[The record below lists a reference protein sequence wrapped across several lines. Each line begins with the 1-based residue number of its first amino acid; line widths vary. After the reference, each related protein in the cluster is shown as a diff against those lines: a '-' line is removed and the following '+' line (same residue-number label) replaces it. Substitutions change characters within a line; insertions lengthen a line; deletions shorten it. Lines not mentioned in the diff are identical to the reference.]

1 MGVKIVSTAV
11 KKGENGA
18 LVSNA
23 VDSVGSMLIL
33 NKNIF
38 LFRILT
44 RAVCVGGGGE
54 KINEKQNKN
63 TIETKNNNVT

>member
-18 LVSNA
+18 QVSNA
-23 VDSVGSMLIL
+23 VGGVLAVCLLIL

-38 LFRILT
+38 SL
-44 RAVCVGGGGE
+44 
-54 KINEKQNKN
+54 
-63 TIETKNNNVT
+63 